1 MQKKFVYVILHY
13 NEKSLKDTFE
23 CIESL
28 KKISKDKNY
37 KIIIVE
43 NGSNDKSKEIL
54 ENKYKNDSEIDVVI
68 SNENLGF
75 ANGNNL
81 GCNKA
86 IKEYEPDYL
95 VVLNNDTYVKQDNF
109 LEKIEEIYSKENF
122 DILGPYIYD
131 KNLKPQ
137 NPQLNLLINISEVEK
152 ALKGSIDSLSNIKQL
167 KNNQKINY
175 KVKKILKKI
184 ITSNKK
190 IERIV
195 RKLLNKLLVGVEEKI
210 ANSYHY
216 NIGLHGS
223 ALIFSK
229 KYYKKYLDVFY
240 NKTFM
245 YREEDILY
253 HRVLRDNLISVY
265 SPELKIYHKEDSS
278 TDAVLNNEVA
288 KQKFILENQ
297 IKSLEAYR
305 ELLIKGE

>member
-23 CIESL
+23 CIQSL
-28 KKISKDKNY
+28 KKISSKKDY

-54 ENKYKNDSEIDVVI
+54 ENKYKDDDNIDVVI

-81 GCNKA
+81 GCNEA
-86 IKEYEPDYL
+86 IKKYRPDYL
-95 VVLNNDTYVKQDNF
+95 IVLNNDTYIRQNNF
-109 LEKIEEIYSKENF
+109 LEKIEEIYSKEKF

-137 NPQLNLLINISEVEK
+137 NPQLNLLTNVLDIEKILKKNRKDLSDINQM
-152 ALKGSIDSLSNIKQL
+152 NI
-167 KNNQKINY
+167 NFKI
-175 KVKKILKKI
+175 KKILKKI
-184 ITSNKK
+184 INSNKK
-190 IERIV
+190 VEKII
-195 RKLLNKLLVGVEEKI
+195 RKILNKQLVEVEEKI
-210 ANSYHY
+210 ANSYQY

-229 KYYKKYLDVFY
+229 KYYNKYLNIFY

-253 HRVLRDNLISVY
+253 HRVLRDNLISIY
-265 SPELKIYHKEDSS
+265 SPELEVYHKEDSS
-278 TDAVLNNEVA
+278 TDAILNSEIM

-297 IKSLEAYR
+297 IKSLEVYR